1 MPQTRGYR
9 GPIRHVLSA
18 ARVPVSEPV
27 DQDSLPL
34 LFDEALPAPTTHADR
49 VPEGAAAVAD
59 DAGATLAPGADGSA
73 PRRRRPWWAK
83 FLAVQVALVLGA
95 VSGVFG
101 ALEPTAIL
109 LASCLTIGGAV
120 YSIRR
125 YRPTHVWT
133 YWTVTVALFVF
144 VVAALARVSLAT
156 TGNLSA
162 SRSLI
167 PDLISLPGYVV
178 LATGLL
184 GFCFA
189 RSSSRER
196 PLGVV
201 LDGVIAALALL
212 ALAWVFLMEPLL
224 LHFQTPMPVRLVLC
238 CYPAA
243 SIFLVVL
250 TFRIAFSPDQERRPA
265 YWLLLGA
272 MMCMF
277 IGDAMYMF
285 AEIHVLHLSG
295 RFLDFPYALA
305 YLGAAAMMTH
315 PSMRALT
322 EPVPPTRR
330 KPVAGRTL
338 IVAVALLV
346 PALLVLDRPV
356 TGALRERFALFG
368 IIVVLTGAAVLRIVQ
383 ALHTAERSEALMAH
397 QAMHDSLTGL
407 PNRRMVTEHLTRV
420 LQRTPIDDTHVA
432 LLFLDL
438 DRFKLVNDTLGH
450 TQGDQLLIS
459 VGRRL
464 QDHVRSTDL
473 VTRIGGDEF
482 MIVLGEVASV
492 SHALDMANRLRS
504 CLREPF
510 VVNGTEFYVSAS
522 VGLSFAAGDDPTTDA
537 EVLVREADTAMYQAK
552 DAGRDSVAVF
562 DESMRAKV
570 SERVELEKDLRHAV
584 DRHQLHLV
592 YQPILA
598 LPHGPVIGVEA
609 LVRWAHPTLGVISP
623 AKFIPLAEENGLIG
637 DIGTWVME
645 EALHQLSV
653 WRHLGP
659 HMRDLHVAVNLS
671 AAQLHDESLVE
682 RVGAALARHELEGPA
697 LCLELTESV
706 VMDDP
711 VAAVAVLSELRQLG
725 IKLAIDDFGT
735 EYSSL
740 AYLKRFPVSSLK
752 IDKSFVDSL
761 VEEDS
766 SDATLVAAVVAMAHA
781 LGVTTIAEGVEHQTQ
796 AQRLI
801 ELGCDAVQGYLFSRP
816 VRTER
821 VADVVEALWE
831 QSTLAQV
838 S

>member
-1 MPQTRGYR
+1 VWTWWT
-9 GPIRHVLSA
+9 ITA
-18 ARVPVSEPV
+18 ALVVFLIAAFAR
-27 DQDSLPL
+27 DSL
-34 LFDEALPAPTTHADR
+34 H
-49 VPEGAAAVAD
+49 
-59 DAGATLAPGADGSA
+59 
-73 PRRRRPWWAK
+73 
-83 FLAVQVALVLGA
+83 
-95 VSGVFG
+95 
-101 ALEPTAIL
+101 
-109 LASCLTIGGAV
+109 
-120 YSIRR
+120 
-125 YRPTHVWT
+125 
-133 YWTVTVALFVF
+133 TV
-144 VVAALARVSLAT
+144 
-156 TGNLSA
+156 GNLTT

-167 PDLISLPGYVV
+167 PDLISLPGYIV

-189 RSSSRER
+189 RASKRER

-201 LDGVIAALALL
+201 LDATIAALALL
-212 ALAWVFLMEPLL
+212 ACAWVFLMEPLL
-224 LHFQTPMPVRLVLC
+224 VRYQTPMPDRLVLC

-250 TFRIAFSPDQERRPA
+250 TLRIAFSPDQERRPA
-265 YWLLLGA
+265 FWILLGA
-272 MMCMF
+272 MTCMF
-277 IGDAMYMF
+277 IGDALYMF
-285 AEIHVLHLSG
+285 AEINVVHMPG

-305 YLGAAAMMTH
+305 YLGAAAMAVH

-322 EPVPPTRR
+322 EPSPPTRR

-338 IVAVALLV
+338 IVAIALLV
-346 PALLVLDRPV
+346 PALLVLDHPV
-356 TGALRERFALFG
+356 GALRERFALFA
-368 IIVVLTGAAVLRIVQ
+368 IILVLTGTAVLRIVQ
-383 ALHTAERSEALMAH
+383 ALHTAERSEALMAY

-407 PNRRMVTEHLTRV
+407 PNRRMVHEHLTRV

-450 TQGDQLLIS
+450 TQGDLLLIS
-459 VGRRL
+459 VGQRL
-464 QDHVRSTDL
+464 QDHVRNTDL

-482 MIVLGEVASV
+482 MIVLGDVASV
-492 SHALDMANRLRS
+492 SHALDMANRLRA

-510 VVNGTEFYVSAS
+510 VVNGTEFFVSAS
-522 VGLSFAAGDDPTTDA
+522 VGLSFAAGDDDTDA

-584 DRHQLHLV
+584 DRGQLHLV

-598 LPHGPVIGVEA
+598 LPHGPVEGVEA

-623 AKFIPLAEENGLIG
+623 AKFIPLAEENGLIVE
-637 DIGTWVME
+637 IGTWVME
-645 EALHQLSV
+645 EALRQLAV

-671 AAQLHDESLVE
+671 AAQLHDEQLVD
-682 RVGAALARHELEGPA
+682 RVGAALERHGLEGRA

-711 VAAVAVLSELRQLG
+711 AAAVAVLTELRRLG
-725 IKLAIDDFGT
+725 ILLAIDDFGT

-740 AYLKRFPVSSLK
+740 AYLKRFPVTSLK

-761 VEEDS
+761 AEEDS

-781 LGVTTIAEGVEHQTQ
+781 LGVTTIAEGVESPTQ
-796 AQRLI
+796 AERLV
-801 ELGCDAVQGYLFSRP
+801 ELGCDAVQGFLYSRP

-821 VADVVEALWE
+821 VAAVVEALWE
-831 QSTLAQV
+831 HSGLAPV